1 MKLLILFVLFLAFD
15 LHAQNTCDSAII
27 ITADSL
33 TKTKKTS
40 DIVYFKIRK
49 DSIFQKISF
58 VGGFKNIIVNP
69 NECSTNQKSYK
80 LDSNGLIIPTE
91 DMINTGICYCATCV
105 KRYSKFLLS
114 EDIHIKVIGGFNL
127 KVELIKKDVDEK
139 LEWYQRKLK
148 SGDKIRLDKILFVGG
163 LAKFRAVSYKDLNR
177 LYSLLEENGDVDVE
191 IQGHVNRPGKKNS
204 KRDQELS
211 NQRAQ
216 AVVNYLLKKGI
227 KKDRLSGLGYG
238 NTKMIYPNAKTEY
251 EMQFNRRVEILVK

>member
-1 MKLLILFVLFLAFD
+1 M
-15 LHAQNTCDSAII
+15 
-27 ITADSL
+27 
-33 TKTKKTS
+33 
-40 DIVYFKIRK
+40 
-49 DSIFQKISF
+49 
-58 VGGFKNIIVNP
+58 
-69 NECSTNQKSYK
+69 
-80 LDSNGLIIPTE
+80 
-91 DMINTGICYCATCV
+91 
-105 KRYSKFLLS
+105 
-114 EDIHIKVIGGFNL
+114 
-127 KVELIKKDVDEK
+127 
-139 LEWYQRKLK
+139 
-148 SGDKIRLDKILFVGG
+148 GG